1 MSCSTGVTK
10 QAIRPSLNVK
20 TARSWRG
27 IVASTHLAR
36 EGRMTVTIGRREL
49 LAALGGAA
57 AAWPLA
63 AQAQRLRTAAGALIC
78 VEALPFPEI
87 DQRGTARKELLT
99 TSIQRALQHLL
110 KPV

>member
-1 MSCSTGVTK
+1 
-10 QAIRPSLNVK
+10 
-20 TARSWRG
+20 
-27 IVASTHLAR
+27 
-36 EGRMTVTIGRREL
+36 MTVTIGRREL

-57 AAWPLA
+57 AAWPRA
-63 AQAQRLRTAAGALIC
+63 AQAQRLRPAAGALIC

-110 KPV
+110 KPVHLEWLVQRRPIAIGSRGCCRSTSSALSRTGAGRDASAM